1 MTASRERPI
10 IGQTPGHAGA
20 AQAPAQRR
28 LYLRETRART
38 GRDVIFE
45 RAFLALLTVALFFTL
60 LFALFFAM
68 PGRALAGAPSTLNI
82 YNWADYIDPA
92 LIDEFERE
100 YGIEVNY
107 DVYDSS
113 EMVDTKLM
121 TGHTGYDIVFHSSS
135 FSARLIP
142 IGVYQNVDTS
152 RLRNW
157 RHIDHDLIDKIT
169 SDYGAEIAGVPYMWG
184 TTGFTY
190 NRDMILERMPN
201 APLASAAMI
210 FDAAVVA
217 RFADCGVSL
226 VDDPTSVIP
235 MAMLYLGYP
244 ANSVDPDHLLAVEQL
259 LMAVRPYI
267 KYFSSNKTLLDLPS
281 EEICL
286 AMSWSG
292 DYAVASARAA
302 EAGKDIDLGYT
313 IPREGSVDWY
323 DLMYIPADA
332 PNPENAYLFLDF
344 MLRPEVIARATNF
357 TGYANANRSATALV
371 DPDIAAD
378 PAIYPDEE
386 TRKRLHASQ
395 ILAPK
400 EERLRSRT
408 WTKVKSGL

>member
-1 MTASRERPI
+1 LS
-10 IGQTPGHAGA
+10 A
-20 AQAPAQRR
+20 A
-28 LYLRETRART
+28 
-38 GRDVIFE
+38 
-45 RAFLALLTVALFFTL
+45 L
-60 LFALFFAM
+60 LFAALSFGALCTH
-68 PGRALAGAPSTLNI
+68 ALADTPRMLNI
-82 YNWADYIDPA
+82 YNWSDYIDPA

-100 YGIEVNY
+100 FGIEVNY

-121 TGHTGYDIVFHSSS
+121 TGHTGYDIVFHASS

-142 IGVYQNVDTS
+142 IGVYQTVDTS

-157 RHIDHDLIDKIT
+157 RHIDHELVDKIR
-169 SDYGAEIAGVPYMWG
+169 SDYGADLAGIPYMWG
-184 TTGFTY
+184 TTGFAY
-190 NRDMILERMPN
+190 NRDMILERMPD
-201 APLASAAMI
+201 APLGSAAMI
-210 FDAAVVA
+210 FDPKIVA
-217 RFADCGVSL
+217 RFADCGVTL

-235 MAMLYLGYP
+235 MAMLYLGHP
-244 ANSVDPDHLLAVEQL
+244 ANSVDPEQL
-259 LMAVRPYI
+259 REVEELLLAVRPYI

-281 EEICL
+281 EEVCL

-313 IPREGSVDWY
+313 IPSEGSVDWY

-332 PNPENAYLFLDF
+332 PNPDNAYLFLDF

-371 DPDIAAD
+371 DPEITAN
-378 PAIYPDEE
+378 PAIYPDAE

-400 EERLRSRT
+400 QERLRSRT